1 MARTLLIITLVISM
15 GYLFVSA
22 AQAKSCTDS
31 YCFAQKAPVE
41 YPTSSSGYGIE
52 ETDFC

>member
-1 MARTLLIITLVISM
+1 M
-15 GYLFVSA
+15 GYLCVSA

-41 YPTSSSGYGIE
+41 YPTTEEDKGTSSSSGYGIE